1 MGAHGFD
8 DLSISNVHAD
18 VAALPDGQARRLRDG
33 ADGPLDGGV
42 AVHRVRT
49 DVRHPVGA
57 VSDRHGVR
65 VQPAVSFDQTDAV
78 RRPAAQPLGADDVLI
93 AAHTIRILTD
103 FGLQQRLRQSLPEG
117 SPDVPPAGLPGV
129 GDVCHQI
136 LRILRGEVCKL
147 RGIQLRDPAAAIL
160 DFSSVAIR
168 CAICNPVI
176 DRLGICRQVLCDG
189 MPGSS
194 EVGKGGLL
202 IDRHRHRVGLFRI
215 ERLASV
221 WICTGGHGAGP
232 FLVADK
238 AVRNVPCCRCGE
250 FQVLISEAQG
260 EEHRLDPVSIQARI
274 FRFSIDFRHRPVQ
287 HLQAG
292 LHNVHLSGIFRGHGG
307 WDRTAVEHQVH
318 GGVVMLGRAG
328 EQR

>member
-1 MGAHGFD
+1 M
-8 DLSISNVHAD
+8 
-18 VAALPDGQARRLRDG
+18 
-33 ADGPLDGGV
+33 
-42 AVHRVRT
+42 
-49 DVRHPVGA
+49 
-57 VSDRHGVR
+57 
-65 VQPAVSFDQTDAV
+65 
-78 RRPAAQPLGADDVLI
+78 
-93 AAHTIRILTD
+93 
-103 FGLQQRLRQSLPEG
+103 
-117 SPDVPPAGLPGV
+117 

-136 LRILRGEVCKL
+136 LCILGSRRREV
-147 RGIQLRDPAAAIL
+147 RSIQLRDPAAAIL
-160 DFSSVAIR
+160 DLSGVAVCCTIGDP
-168 CAICNPVI
+168 II
-176 DRLGICRQVLCDG
+176 DRPGICSQVLCNG
-189 MPGSS
+189 IPCRGKI
-194 EVGKGGLL
+194 GKGRLL

-238 AVRNVPCCRCGE
+238 AVRKVPCCRCGE